1 MNSADFKNNFQPSV
15 LLPSLTAGMINA
27 VILVSVEISL
37 AALIFSGGLSPFLS
51 RGIGIM
57 LIGTIIVTI
66 FIALTSSLANMIG
79 VPQDTPAALMALMSA
94 GVAATL
100 QGQDPEA
107 VYSTV
112 VGAIM
117 LGSLLTGI
125 LFLILGRFKLSG
137 FARYVPYP
145 VVGGFLAG
153 TGYLLAKGGIGV
165 LATVPFRFDSLPAF
179 FSPPVLWSW
188 LPGILFGFVL
198 LLILRR
204 YDHFLITPAAVIL
217 AIALFYVYLF
227 ATGVSIEQAGANG
240 WLLGPFP
247 EGGLIRFFTLDAFRL
262 IRWDAILANSG
273 TYATLFG
280 LSVISLLLNAS
291 GLEVIYKRDI
301 DLDRELVAAGGANLL
316 GGLVGFPVGYQTL
329 GFSALPKR
337 FGANS
342 RLVGVFTGL
351 FCALALFLG
360 ASFISYFP
368 RFLMG
373 GMLFFL
379 GLTFLAEWLVDS
391 YKLLPRMDY
400 ALIWV
405 MLIIIDRIGF
415 LQAIGAGI
423 VISSLLFVV
432 SYGNVSVIKNVFS
445 GATLHSRVERS
456 QRHRT
461 ILAEKGGQIYIL
473 SLQGFVFFGS
483 IQRVL
488 ENVRGRMSA
497 RGADKMK
504 FLVVDFRQVKRLD
517 SSAVFGV
524 TRLKQMIEA
533 SGLTMAWSDL
543 APDVSAQME
552 RGGLLAGQGE
562 DFAVHPTL
570 DHALEWCEN
579 KILAGAAE
587 QAKVDFGQNVLSVV
601 NRSFPGIKRA
611 KEYMERA
618 EIQPGDYII
627 KQGDPSND
635 LFYIE
640 SGLVTVEFEMAN
652 GNRMRLRSVKSG
664 ATLGEVTLYL
674 GGLRSASVKAEK
686 PSTVYRLS
694 SKNLQRMHKEDP
706 ALAALLHEWIA
717 RTLAQ
722 RLAENNRLI
731 ELFFG

>member
-1 MNSADFKNNFQPSV
+1 MTNAELKRSFQPSV
-15 LLPSLTAGMINA
+15 LLPSLTAGLINA
-27 VILVSVEISL
+27 IIIISVELSL
-37 AALIFSGGLSPFLS
+37 AALIFSGDLSQFLP

-57 LIGTIIVTI
+57 LVGTMVVTI
-66 FIALTSSLANMIG
+66 VIALTSSLANMIG
-79 VPQDTPAALMALMSA
+79 VPQDTPAALMALMCA

-100 QGQDPEA
+100 KGRSPEA
-107 VYSTV
+107 VYSTA
-112 VGAIM
+112 VGGIM
-117 LGSLLTGI
+117 LGSFLTGL
-125 LFLILGRFKLSG
+125 LFIILGRFKLSG

-153 TGYLLAKGGIGV
+153 TGYLVLKGAMGV
-165 LATVPFRFDSLPAF
+165 MVHMPLTMANAPKF
-179 FSPPVLWSW
+179 FAPSVLWSW
-188 LPGILFGFVL
+188 LPGILFGLIL

-204 YDHFLITPAAVIL
+204 FDHFLITPGAVFVG
-217 AIALFYVYLF
+217 AGLFYLYLW
-227 ATGVSIEQAGANG
+227 VSGIPIEQASTRG

-247 EGGLIRFFTLDAFRL
+247 GGSLFKFFTLENL
-262 IRWDAILANSG
+262 GMIQWNAIFMHVG
-273 TYATLFG
+273 TYATLLG

-291 GLEVIYKRDI
+291 GLEVIYKQDI
-301 DLDRELVAAGGANLL
+301 DLDRELIAAGGANVL
-316 GGLVGFPVGYQTL
+316 GGLIGFPVGYQTL
-329 GFSALPKR
+329 GFSALPDR
-337 FGANS
+337 FGARS
-342 RLVGVFTGL
+342 RLVGISTGL
-351 FCALALFLG
+351 FCALVLFLG
-360 ASFISYFP
+360 ASVISYFP

-373 GMLFFL
+373 GMLVFL
-379 GLTFLAEWLVDS
+379 GLSFLAEWLVDS

-415 LQAIGAGI
+415 LQAIGAGV
-423 VISSLLFVV
+423 VISSLLFVI

-456 QRHRT
+456 QRHRS
-461 ILAEKGGQIYIL
+461 ILAEKGSQIHII

-488 ENVRGRMSA
+488 ENVRTRMAVKGR
-497 RGADKMK
+497 DEMK

-524 TRLKQMIEA
+524 TRLKQLIES
-533 SGLTMAWSDL
+533 SGVRMAWSDL
-543 APDVSAQME
+543 SADVLAQMR
-552 RGGLLAGQGE
+552 RGKLDQGGGE
-562 DFAVHPTL
+562 MFCIQPTL

-579 KILAGAAE
+579 IILANE
-587 QAKVDFGQNVLSVV
+587 DENDKVDFAQSVLSTV
-601 NRSFPGIKRA
+601 NRSFPGIKRV

-635 LFYIE
+635 LFFIE
-640 SGLVTVEFEMAN
+640 SGLVTVEFEMSN
-652 GNRMRLRSVKSG
+652 GNKMRLRSVKSG

-694 SKNLQRMHKEDP
+694 LKNLKKMQKEDP

-717 RTLAQ
+717 RTLAE

-731 ELFFG
+731 ELFFN